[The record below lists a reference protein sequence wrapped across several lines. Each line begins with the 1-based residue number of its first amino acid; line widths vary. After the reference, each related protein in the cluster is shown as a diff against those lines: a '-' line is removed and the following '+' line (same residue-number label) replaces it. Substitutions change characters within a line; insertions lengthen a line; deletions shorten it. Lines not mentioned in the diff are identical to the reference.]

1 MAEKNTLSILETIKK
16 KMHKLD
22 QKTDKSSKISDL
34 NDEFE
39 YISSTP
45 KQEAPQPV
53 AEVKAP
59 EPAAVEVAAPTSVLE
74 DDLDLDALE
83 ASVQALD
90 KAPVQSSASNKEPM
104 ALDDFNL
111 DDLDLDDEAP
121 AAQSPIKETAVI
133 EDDQEEEE
141 FSEDDIE
148 DYEDEVDFDEEGELE
163 AMAEIED
170 NTLVIENEPNEGLD
184 WLGNKIEDEYPEEE
198 EAKHEELDLEFPEE
212 EDELSHDEEEQEVEE
227 EHEFEEDHDD
237 LNLDDFELPEEN
249 IPAPKQQP
257 LKEEHAHDDDFDF
270 DDLDLEEEVKEEKK
284 LPEFD
289 ISTPAPKRQ
298 EHSKDIE
305 DFLERKPAANRKE
318 QEKPVLKEP
327 ISLEDEIDLEFEK
340 EIMGLKPEVIQKPL
354 NQEPEQIFQQPIL
367 QQQSTPIQN
376 NTAPMNESGLVVNPE
391 NRGPAKIIYDST
403 LRQTSDSIKKLLD
416 AKNVVSGISS
426 FSQGS
431 AFAELAMQLMEPKM
445 EKWLNEH
452 LPDLVEKIVREEIKK
467 IIPKE

>member
-22 QKTDKSSKISDL
+22 QKSDKSSKISDL

-45 KQEAPQPV
+45 KENTPPP

-59 EPAAVEVAAPTSVLE
+59 APTAAAEVAAPTPTSVVE

-83 ASVQALD
+83 ESVQALD
-90 KAPVQSSASNKEPM
+90 KAPAKAAPSHQAT
-104 ALDDFNL
+104 LDDFNL
-111 DDLDLDDEAP
+111 DDLDLDDEATSTP
-121 AAQSPIKETAVI
+121 ATAKESKV
-133 EDDQEEEE
+133 EELDEEEEE
-141 FSEDDIE
+141 FSEDDVE
-148 DYEDEVDFDEEGELE
+148 DYEDEVDFDEEGEAE
-163 AMAEIED
+163 EMEEIEN
-170 NTLVIENEPNEGLD
+170 NTMVIENDSSDGLD
-184 WLGNKIEDEYPEEE
+184 WLGNKIEDESDDEESADEPTNE
-198 EAKHEELDLEFPEE
+198 ESDLEFPEE
-212 EDELSHDEEEQEVEE
+212 EEEVEHVEEEQEVEE
-227 EHEFEEDHDD
+227 EHDE

-249 IPAPKQQP
+249 IPAPKQP
-257 LKEEHAHDDDFDF
+257 ESKEHHEDDFDF

-284 LPEFD
+284 LPEFN
-289 ISTPAPKRQ
+289 IASPAPKRP
-298 EHSKDIE
+298 ERSKDIE
-305 DFLERKPAANRKE
+305 DFLEKKPEPKSE
-318 QEKPVLKEP
+318 EESPVLKEP

-340 EIMGLKPEVIQKPL
+340 EIMGLKPEVVRKDENPFKAD
-354 NQEPEQIFQQPIL
+354 EPIFQQPIVP
-367 QQQSTPIQN
+367 QSPAPIQN
-376 NTAPMNESGLVVNPE
+376 NTAPMNQSGLMVNSE

-431 AFAELAMQLMEPKM
+431 AFAELAMHLMEPKM